1 MEKTCKIEIISGN
14 TAYLD
19 VGMALIGLY
28 LIDDRRCILLDC
40 GPASCRERLESALEE
55 AGLVPDGII
64 ASHSHYDHF
73 GNAAYFQQKYNIPV
87 AITFGEA
94 ELCRTLPA
102 IKSYLFAYSA
112 GEVMDDPD
120 LTALPCNV
128 DRVIMP
134 SEDDFYLRGIRF
146 GLLRTPGH
154 SPEHAAIITPDR
166 VCYAGDAL
174 MCGASLERAKLAYSF
189 NIRQAIESIERF
201 RDLRCDYI
209 LCAHKGLVPAPFDSL
224 LDANRDLMEERL
236 QAVAD
241 IIDRQ
246 MSREEIFT
254 AVRDEMQIRVDT
266 IRKAENLGR
275 FLLPYLECLVDDGTL
290 RLTLRGTGTLCYE
303 PADSQ

>member
-1 MEKTCKIEIISGN
+1 MSNKIEIISGN

-28 LIDDRRCILLDC
+28 LIDDHRCLLLDC
-40 GPASCRERLESALEE
+40 GPASCRETLENALTA
-55 AGLVPDGII
+55 AGFVPDGII

-134 SEDDFYLRGIRF
+134 SEDYFYLRGIRF
-146 GLLRTPGH
+146 DLLRTPGH

-174 MCGASLERAKLAYSF
+174 MVGPSLERAKLAYSY
-189 NIRQAIESIERF
+189 NIRQAIESIENF
-201 RDLRCDYI
+201 RGLRCDWLI
-209 LCAHKGLVPAPFDSL
+209 CAHKGVVPAPFDGL

-236 QAVAD
+236 QAVCR
-241 IIDRQ
+241 IIDRE
-246 MSREEIFT
+246 MSRDEIFT
-254 AVRDEMQIRVDT
+254 AVRDTMHIKVDT
-266 IRKAENLGR
+266 IRKAENLER
-275 FLLPYLECLVDDGTL
+275 FLRPYLECLVDDGSL
-290 RLTLRGTGTLCYE
+290 RLTLRGSGTLCYE
-303 PADSQ
+303 PAR

>member
-1 MEKTCKIEIISGN
+1 MMEKTGKIEIISGN

-40 GPASCRERLESALEE
+40 GPASCRERLESSLAE
-55 AGLVPDGII
+55 AGFVPDGII

-73 GNAAYFQQKYNIPV
+73 GNATYFQQKYNIPV

-102 IKSYLFAYSA
+102 IKGYLFAYTA
-112 GEVMDDPD
+112 GEVLDDPD

-134 SEDDFYLRGIRF
+134 SEDYFYLRGIKF
-146 GLLRTPGH
+146 GILRTPGH

-174 MCGASLERAKLAYSF
+174 MCGRSLEHAKLAYSY
-189 NIRQAIESIERF
+189 NVRQTIESIENF
-201 RDLRCDYI
+201 RGLPCDWM
-209 LCAHKGLVPAPFDSL
+209 LCAHKGLVPAPFDGL

-236 QAVAD
+236 AAVSRL
-241 IIDRQ
+241 IDHE

-254 AVRDEMQIRVDT
+254 AVRDGMNIRVNT
-266 IRKAENLGR
+266 IRKAENLER
-275 FLLPYLECLVDDGTL
+275 FLRPYLECLVDDGTH
-290 RLTLRGTGTLCYE
+290 RLTLRGTGTLCFE
-303 PADSQ
+303 PVT

>member
-1 MEKTCKIEIISGN
+1 MSRKIEIISGN

-40 GPASCRERLESALEE
+40 GPASCRETLEASLAA

-73 GNAAYFQQKYNIPV
+73 GNAAYFQKKYNIPV

-134 SEDDFYLRGIRF
+134 SENDFYMRGIRF
-146 GLLRTPGH
+146 GVLRTPGH
-154 SPEHAAIITPDR
+154 SPEHAAILTPDR

-174 MCGASLERAKLAYSF
+174 MVGPSLERAKLPYSY
-189 NIRQAIESIERF
+189 NIRQSIESIELF
-201 RDLRCDYI
+201 RELRCDW
-209 LCAHKGLVPAPFDSL
+209 LFCAHKGVIPAPFDGL
-224 LDANRDLMEERL
+224 LDTNRDRIEERL
-236 QAVAD
+236 RTVSR
-241 IIDRQ
+241 IIDHE
-246 MSREEIFT
+246 MSRDEIFA
-254 AVRDEMQIRVDT
+254 AVRDTLHIRVDT
-266 IRKAENLGR
+266 IRKAENLER
-275 FLLPYLECLVDDGTL
+275 FLRPYLECLVDDGTH
-290 RLTLRGTGTLCYE
+290 RLTLRGSGTLCYE
-303 PADSQ
+303 PLRP

>member
-1 MEKTCKIEIISGN
+1 MGKIELISGN

-19 VGMALIGLY
+19 VGMTLIGLY
-28 LIDDRRCILLDC
+28 LIDDHRCILLDC
-40 GPASCRERLESALEE
+40 GPASCRKTLEDSLTE
-55 AGLVPDGII
+55 AGFVPDGII

-94 ELCRTLPA
+94 ELCRTIPA

-134 SEDDFYLRGIRF
+134 SEDYFYMRGIRF
-146 GLLRTPGH
+146 MVLRTPGH

-174 MCGASLERAKLAYSF
+174 MCGASLERAKLAYSY
-189 NIRQAIESIERF
+189 NIRQTIESVELF
-201 RDLRCDYI
+201 RNLRCDWL
-209 LCAHKGLVPAPFDSL
+209 LCAHKGLVPAPFDTL
-224 LDANRDLMEERL
+224 LDANRDLMENRL
-236 QAVAD
+236 LTVSRLVD
-241 IIDRQ
+241 HE
-246 MSREEIFT
+246 MSRDEIFQ
-254 AVRDEMQIRVDT
+254 AVRDTLHIRIDT
-266 IRKAENLGR
+266 IRKAENLER
-275 FLLPYLECLVDDGTL
+275 FLRPYLECLVDDGTH

-303 PADSQ
+303 PVR